1 MAQGVPSRARAL
13 AGAGGWEDDKDRVQA
28 PVGREPKAW
37 SSPRAP
43 SEGGGHAR
51 ARPDSLA

>member
-1 MAQGVPSRARAL
+1 VARGIPSSARAL
-13 AGAGGWEDDKDRVQA
+13 AGAGGQEDDKDRVQG

-43 SEGGGHAR
+43 SEGDGHAR
-51 ARPDSLA
+51 ARPYSLA